1 MAFGNLPT
9 SDNRS
14 HRGAH
19 STGPLNIWSIL
30 AGMPLL
36 EELSLSCDHIQP
48 WDEFD
53 NALTNKTVKVLKLD
67 LRIRPRLWQR
77 LLRVFKS
84 VEIVHINVSGKGR
97 VLDMDTIIW
106 PESMK
111 ELLICATPGLCLYPR
126 FYGLLRNL
134 VPTAPRNQS
143 LAAIRQNIEFLF
155 DDTRGVPMRWFNF
168 ALGLP
173 KTVKDLYL
181 GIGCQQD
188 WVNLASALRSVE
200 SLDHLYLFLRA
211 SQSSQPVSI
220 SPRDFPPITARIE
233 RLSVNLNVS
242 SYSSAKNILATFENV
257 GCYSL
262 YAVQKRHP
270 QEGEEVRQD

>member
-1 MAFGNLPT
+1 
-9 SDNRS
+9 
-14 HRGAH
+14 
-19 STGPLNIWSIL
+19 
-30 AGMPLL
+30 
-36 EELSLSCDHIQP
+36 
-48 WDEFD
+48 
-53 NALTNKTVKVLKLD
+53 
-67 LRIRPRLWQR
+67 
-77 LLRVFKS
+77 
-84 VEIVHINVSGKGR
+84 
-97 VLDMDTIIW
+97 
-106 PESMK
+106 
-111 ELLICATPGLCLYPR
+111 
-126 FYGLLRNL
+126 
-134 VPTAPRNQS
+134 
-143 LAAIRQNIEFLF
+143 
-155 DDTRGVPMRWFNF
+155 MRWINF

-270 QEGEEVRQD
+270 QEGEEVR